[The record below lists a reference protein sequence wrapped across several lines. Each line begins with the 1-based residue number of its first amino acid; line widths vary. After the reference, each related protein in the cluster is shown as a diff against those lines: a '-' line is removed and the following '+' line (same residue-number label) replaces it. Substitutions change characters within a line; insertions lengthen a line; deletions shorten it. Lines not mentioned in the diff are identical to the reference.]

1 MRAPNIALLR
11 LIKYRIHLF
20 HWPTHCEKG
29 KDQQKGPV
37 LLAVTGVLDLHLAVS
52 TQTYKYSGLAG
63 FDQAQLNHILW
74 L

>member
-1 MRAPNIALLR
+1 MRAPNTALLR

-29 KDQQKGPV
+29 KGQHKGPV
-37 LLAVTGVLDLHLAVS
+37 LLAGTGVLDLHLAVS
-52 TQTYKYSGLAG
+52 TQTYKSSGLAG
-63 FDQAQLNHILW
+63 LDQAQLNHVLW